1 MSSRTIVAVEIG
13 SSKIKAAV
21 GEVADNGT
29 LTVCHIEEER
39 QSPNFVRYGMV
50 QNIKEVSNSLN
61 RIIFKLTNRISPARI
76 SAVYAG
82 VGGRS
87 MMALKHHVGATQPD
101 DTEITPEIIGEILG
115 RAENI
120 IDPERKVV
128 EVLPGEF
135 MVDNMKVADPVG
147 TIGNSISTEA
157 MVVSCRQQMLRN
169 LQLAVNDKLNI
180 KIHNFVV
187 RHTAIAGMVLT
198 DDERQL
204 GVMLVDFGAETTAV
218 SIYKDGFLK
227 LFVTIPLGS
236 RHITRDIMS
245 RGYSEERAD
254 EIKRTVGNAMP
265 EPAESNRL
273 RHEGLI
279 DDSEINNLVAARA
292 GEIVINIL
300 ERVKDAGLR
309 SAEELLRGIVVTGL
323 GANLNGFTTLL
334 ENQSG
339 VTVRRAAMP
348 ATVRRGNSRIRLSSD
363 DIDVVALLHHLASQP
378 TRECVVVPPPVVE
391 EPEEPD
397 TVAQDNDIDSFDDD
411 DVEAVGGKRRSFFSS
426 WRDKIKNIIDPQ
438 DIDTSDES
446 FDD

>member
-1 MSSRTIVAVEIG
+1 MAVEIG

-21 GEVADNGT
+21 GEVSDNGT
-29 LTVCHIEEER
+29 LTVNHIEEER
-39 QSPNFVRYGMV
+39 QSPNFVRYGVV
-50 QNIKEVSNSLN
+50 QNVKEVSNSLN
-61 RIIFKLTNRISPARI
+61 RIILKLTNRISPARI

-87 MMALKHHVGATQPD
+87 MMALKRHVSATQPD
-101 DTEITPEIIGEILG
+101 DTEITPEIIDEILG
-115 RAENI
+115 RAESI

-157 MVVSCRQQMLRN
+157 MVVNCRQQLIRN

-180 KIHNFVV
+180 KIHGFVV
-187 RHTAIAGMVLT
+187 RHTAIADMVLT

-218 SIYKDGFLK
+218 SIYKNGFLK
-227 LFVTIPLGS
+227 LFVTLPLGS

-245 RGYSEERAD
+245 RGYPEERAD

-265 EPAESNRL
+265 EPPEGNRL

-279 DDSEINNLVAARA
+279 DDSEINNLVAART

-300 ERVKDAGLR
+300 ERVKDAELT
-309 SAEELLRGIVVTGL
+309 STEELQRGIVVTGM
-323 GANLNGFTTLL
+323 GAELNGFTALL

-339 VTVRRAAMP
+339 VTVRRAALP
-348 ATVRRGNSRIRLSSD
+348 ATVRRGSTRIRLSSD
-363 DIDVVALLHHLASQP
+363 DIDVVAILHHLASQP
-378 TRECVVVPPPVVE
+378 TRECIVTPPPVVE
-391 EPEEPD
+391 EQTPADSNTNHSEKDDYDFDEEEEYE
-397 TVAQDNDIDSFDDD
+397 TV
-411 DVEAVGGKRRSFFSS
+411 GKRRSIFSG
-426 WRDKIKNIIDPQ
+426 WKQRIKNIIDPQ
-438 DIDTSDES
+438 DVDTTEEN
-446 FDD
+446 FD